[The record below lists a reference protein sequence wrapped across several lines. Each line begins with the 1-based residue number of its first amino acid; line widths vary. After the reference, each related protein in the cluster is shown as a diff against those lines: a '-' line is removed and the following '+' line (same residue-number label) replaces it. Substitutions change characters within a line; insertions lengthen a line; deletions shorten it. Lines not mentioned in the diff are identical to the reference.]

1 MNEKIRS
8 GQKKEWEKPQLV
20 RLGVETTKTGIGG
33 SSADFLNYDPTSP
46 TATNT
51 NSS

>member
-1 MNEKIRS
+1 MNIHVEC
-8 GQKKEWEKPQLV
+8 GKKKWSTPRLV
-20 RLGVETTKTGIGG
+20 ELDVSATKTGIGG

-51 NSS
+51 DTS